1 MKSSIPYLLPALLD
15 WLVDSGCTPHLVLNT
30 EHPDVRVPEGHSVDG
45 QIVLN
50 ISPTAVA
57 RFELTREYVF
67 FQTRFQGVP
76 REIYAPLEAVLG
88 IYARE
93 TGEGMAFV
101 PRVAANIRPL
111 DDAPVRAG
119 GITKPRPKAVPPAR
133 DGAGKHARPETDR
146 PRPSVSPLTPA
157 KGRDAEGKAAKPGA
171 DGKTEKPG
179 ADGKRP
185 QLRLV
190 RSDEEDT

>member
-1 MKSSIPYLLPALLD
+1 MKSSVPYLLPALLD

-30 EHPDVRVPEGHSVDG
+30 QHPDVRVPEGHSVDG

-111 DDAPVRAG
+111 ETGGARTSAG
-119 GITKPRPKAVPPAR
+119 GRPKAVPSAGPAGTTKQGGR
-133 DGAGKHARPETDR
+133 EEPA
-146 PRPSVSPLTPA
+146 PRPTTGKPSVVPRPVESGA
-157 KGRDAEGKAAKPGA
+157 KS
-171 DGKTEKPG
+171 G

-190 RSDEEDT
+190 RSDEEET

>member
-15 WLVDSGCTPHLVLNT
+15 WLVDSGCTPHLVLNA
-30 EHPDVRVPEGHSVDG
+30 EHPDVRVPEGHAVDG

-57 RFELTREYVF
+57 GFELTREYVF

-111 DDAPVRAG
+111 SDGAEGARTAVRPQVVTPPSSQGAAGESAREVSGRPSPVPKPVNAG
-119 GITKPRPKAVPPAR
+119 GKESAKEKEAGDTAKADGQRPK
-133 DGAGKHARPETDR
+133 
-146 PRPSVSPLTPA
+146 
-157 KGRDAEGKAAKPGA
+157 
-171 DGKTEKPG
+171 
-179 ADGKRP
+179 
-185 QLRLV
+185 LRLV
-190 RSDEEDT
+190 RSDEEES